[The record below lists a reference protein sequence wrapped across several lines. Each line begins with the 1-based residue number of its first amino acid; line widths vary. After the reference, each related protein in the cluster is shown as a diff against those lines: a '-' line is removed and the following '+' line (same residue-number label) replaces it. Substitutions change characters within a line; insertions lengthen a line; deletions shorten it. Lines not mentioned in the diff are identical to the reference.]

1 MRKTAYRYTYDKIKI
16 YPDRIYTLR
25 ELHFNK
31 RGAQKLMHPQI
42 HRKFI
47 GK

>member
-25 ELHFNK
+25 EHHLIK
-31 RGAQKLMHPQI
+31 RGTQKLKHPQI
-42 HRKFI
+42 HRKI
-47 GK
+47 TGK